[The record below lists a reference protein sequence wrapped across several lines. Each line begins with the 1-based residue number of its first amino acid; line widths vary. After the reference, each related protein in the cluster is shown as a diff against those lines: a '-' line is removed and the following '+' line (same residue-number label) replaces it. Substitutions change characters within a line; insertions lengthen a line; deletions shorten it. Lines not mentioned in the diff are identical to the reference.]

1 MVKQQKYVKQR
12 KSDMKGQILNSRE
25 LTRVGKADYW
35 CQGLK
40 EEKMG

>member
-1 MVKQQKYVKQR
+1 
-12 KSDMKGQILNSRE
+12 LNSRE